1 MSGERTQRR
10 QVHFRNGDNNVAKL
24 NALAER
30 YRGLW
35 MLLGWVVAILA
46 SVGTTVSVMRTDL
59 GYASSVP
66 GRRLD
71 ILESRMDSV
80 TDYLSEQ
87 NQIIRALGA
96 DWCFRANDTVRAV
109 SSVSCYDLTRGI
121 RR

>member
-1 MSGERTQRR
+1 MTARRDTSFRAGDSG
-10 QVHFRNGDNNVAKL
+10 VAKL

-35 MLLGWVVAILA
+35 MILGWLVAILA

-59 GYASSVP
+59 GYAQSVP

-71 ILESRMDSV
+71 QLEARMDSV
-80 TDYLSEQ
+80 SGYLEGQ
-87 NQIIRALGA
+87 NRILRALGA

-109 SSVSCYDLTRGI
+109 SDVSCYDLTRGI